1 MPPTPTDK
9 KPPGG
14 IAVVAVTVALV
25 VVVDDETVHGV
36 EQDDDWSDPK
46 MSKKPEAIGVI
57 PGLVAVRV
65 YPTPTRLI
73 DRSENEAMPPLALT
87 VKVPDSDPEPG
98 FDPMATVTAA
108 VEPAASRPDPS
119 RTSTLTGPPLEPT
132 AEVIAALTAVSVGC
146 PSLVNA
152 SEHDPASVPERFPAL
167 AGSSWKSLPV
177 PLKLFDCLAAIPH

>member
-1 MPPTPTDK
+1 M
-9 KPPGG
+9 
-14 IAVVAVTVALV
+14 TVALV

-36 EQDDDWSDPK
+36 EQDDWSDPK
-46 MSKKPEAIGVI
+46 MSKEPEAVGVI

-65 YPTPTRLI
+65 YPTPTRSI
-73 DRSENEAMPPLALT
+73 DRSENEATPPLALT

-108 VEPAASRPDPS
+108 VEPVASWPDPS
-119 RTSTLTGPPLEPT
+119 RTSTLTGPPWEPT
-132 AEVIAALTAVSVGC
+132 AEVITALTMVLAGC

-167 AGSSWKSLPV
+167 AGSSRKSLPGG